1 MKNSLVNKLMFCLGI
16 LSILFVTYR
25 FILVKSQ
32 NIELQAMNDKLSDN
46 FNRIINVVKLSNS
59 CGYLKL
65 NDNRLKN
72 VTTGQSIGISSL
84 LQAPNNVNI
93 VFRMMDTT
101 CGSCNKKQIAKI
113 ELLKKIDNTI
123 ILTNESNARNILWL
137 LKEKSIKC
145 NIYQIDQND
154 KIFKDDDKNKALLAY
169 VNNDGIILKAYYFT
183 EKDLFLMDEIIH
195 EKS

>member
-16 LSILFVTYR
+16 LSFLFITYR
-25 FILVKSQ
+25 FLLVKSQ
-32 NIELQAMNDKLSDN
+32 NIELQAKNDKLSDN
-46 FNRIINVVKLSNS
+46 FNRIINVVKHSNS
-59 CGYLKL
+59 CDYLRL
-65 NDNRLKN
+65 NDNILKN

-84 LQAPNNVNI
+84 LQAPNNINI

-101 CGSCNKKQIAKI
+101 CGSCNEKQIGKI

-123 ILTNESNARNILWL
+123 ILINESNARNTLWFQ
-137 LKEKSIKC
+137 KEKSIKC
-145 NIYQIDQND
+145 DIYQIDQND
-154 KIFKDDDKNKALLAY
+154 RIFKDDDKIKALLAY

-183 EKDLFLMDEIIH
+183 ENDLFLMDEIIH